1 MSYIVRD
8 LGGAGGASVMG
19 KVGHGLGPPPP
30 NRHKKSSLLNIVH
43 VGKTAFTGTLP
54 GIKIL

>member
-19 KVGHGLGPPPP
+19 KVGHGLGLPLPP
-30 NRHKKSSLLNIVH
+30 IVTKNH
-43 VGKTAFTGTLP
+43 HC
-54 GIKIL
+54 